1 MGALD
6 LDPYGPN
13 GNLVDWKKFQKSPS
27 KIMAQLLRKQYE
39 DYIARYQGTENAL
52 MDMTSYNNPELV
64 SEEVATATNTANNAM
79 AAAAANQQYAYQHL
93 GMAQTAETQQANTAR
108 NSLNTSTAVVDAAN
122 KVRQRIADRNQ
133 QIALGSTPNAGR
145 AYGLALAPLDS

>member
-1 MGALD
+1 MD
-6 LDPYGPN
+6 
-13 GNLVDWKKFQKSPS
+13 V
-27 KIMAQLLRKQYE
+27 IKQYE

-52 MDMTSYNNPELV
+52 MDMTSYNNPDLV
-64 SEEVATATNTANNAM
+64 NDEVAASTNTVNSAM
-79 AAAAANQQYAYQHL
+79 ATAAANQQYAYQHL

-122 KVRQRIADRNQ
+122 KIRQRIADRNQ

-145 AYGLALAPLDS
+145 AYGLALATLDS